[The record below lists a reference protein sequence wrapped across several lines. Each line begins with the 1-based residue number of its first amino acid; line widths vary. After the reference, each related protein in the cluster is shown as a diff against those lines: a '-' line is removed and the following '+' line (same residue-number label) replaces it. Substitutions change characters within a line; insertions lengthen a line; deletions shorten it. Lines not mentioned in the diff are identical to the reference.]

1 MQTLERHVAR
11 SITKAKGAVSTI
23 DAQFALALRPPV
35 PVGKSAGAL
44 LAHYAANPPSE
55 PAVAVRAIRRELATK
70 LREAEA
76 DLREAERVL
85 RGYERVAKFLR
96 NEGRVEDCPPE
107 LRAAAL
113 ALKADALAGGGSA
126 AEVAERLSEAVA
138 HGRSKLWAAKQNHRS
153 IVGAA
158 VVAAKAQSLKLM
170 ASYEGFEALAGNE
183 VMLERLRS
191 AQRRR
196 KDAFVKAQ
204 RAANRSAR

>member
-23 DAQFALALRPPV
+23 DAQFALAMRPPT
-35 PVGKSAGAL
+35 PIGKSAGAL

-55 PAVAVRAIRRELATK
+55 PAVAVRAIRRELAVK

-85 RGYERVAKFLR
+85 RGYEKVAKFLR
-96 NEGRVEDCPPE
+96 NEGRVEDCPE
-107 LRAAAL
+107 SLRPAAL

-138 HGRSKLWAAKQNHRS
+138 HGRSKLWAARQNHRS
-153 IVGAA
+153 ITGAA
-158 VVAAKAQSLKLM
+158 IVAAKSQSLRLM
-170 ASYEGFEALAGNE
+170 ASYSGFEALQNE
-183 VMLERLRS
+183 AVLERLKAS
-191 AQRRR
+191 QRRR